1 MEPPFCEDFLVVKA
15 MSRILGNLLYVG
27 GGMPANI
34 DMNQFLGRSNS
45 LVWLLESQQDTKLGH
60 QGQGSVKERQCGWTW
75 YFGHGHKACGVLCFT
90 LMPKRDRE
98 SKQDREAHFVQMQQY
113 LFRQR
118 KCSDRIM
125 IMGKS
130 TSINIYLLPR
140 SSQSHKKVACWLFL
154 NFTVCTCDPMTGSV
168 LNDIQLYFWYY
179 KDKSFISC
187 PSILI
192 LKIPRSI
199 NHFQRLL

>member
-140 SSQSHKKVACWLFL
+140 SSQSDTQESGLL
-154 NFTVCTCDPMTGSV
+154 TVPKFYCMYLWP
-168 LNDIQLYFWYY
+168 NDRV
-179 KDKSFISC
+179 C
-187 PSILI
+187 PQWHPTIFLI
-192 LKIPRSI
+192 L
-199 NHFQRLL
+199 QR